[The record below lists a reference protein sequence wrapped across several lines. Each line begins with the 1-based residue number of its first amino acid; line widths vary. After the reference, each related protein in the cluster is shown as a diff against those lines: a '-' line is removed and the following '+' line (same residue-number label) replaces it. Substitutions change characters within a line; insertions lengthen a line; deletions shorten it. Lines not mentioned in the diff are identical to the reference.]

1 MSPDRPSI
9 DERLAAFE
17 RANRPPA
24 AAPTVASPAYG
35 PAGGSVVAYTSPPLT
50 WKQMGKFFL
59 GVALLLVVSIGGWRF
74 LRECAKTLLGYRQ
87 QARPGTTS
95 GQPVAKPNRKS

>member
-9 DERLAAFE
+9 DERLAAYE
-17 RANRPPA
+17 RASKPPA
-24 AAPTVASPAYG
+24 APSTAASPAYG

-59 GVALLLVVSIGGWRF
+59 GVALGLIVSIGG
-74 LRECAKTLLGYRQ
+74 
-87 QARPGTTS
+87 
-95 GQPVAKPNRKS
+95 